1 MEFAGRD
8 LAVEFPTDSEGGPIH
23 LSIPG
28 AGLLT

>member
-1 MEFAGRD
+1 MEFAARD
-8 LAVEFPTDSEGGPIH
+8 LTVELPIDSDVGPIH